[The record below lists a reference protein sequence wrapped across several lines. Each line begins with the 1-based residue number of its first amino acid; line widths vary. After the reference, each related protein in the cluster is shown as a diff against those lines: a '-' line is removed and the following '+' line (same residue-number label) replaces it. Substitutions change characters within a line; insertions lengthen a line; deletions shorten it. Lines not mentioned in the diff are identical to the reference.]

1 LTSSLIF
8 PILNPPDPINH
19 NGNAMRIKTFSI
31 KGFLILCLLAGLTTL
46 LLTPFSFAREP
57 IRTVAAAGD
66 IQLANT
72 TNDSFNKSKQL
83 LHNVIYK
90 DAASRQD
97 IYCGCKYDEKKAVDF
112 DSCGYRPEK
121 DNERAHRI
129 EWEHA
134 VPAEAFGQSFKE
146 WREGHPDCV
155 DNRGKAFR
163 GRKCAEKVNPEYRRM
178 QADMYN
184 LYPAVGEV
192 NGLRSNYSMA
202 MIPDSNYR
210 FGECRTKIEDRKI
223 EPRPEVRGEIAR
235 TYFYM
240 ERAYPGHGIISGKN
254 EKLFQVWDKAD
265 PVDEW
270 ECERASRIAKIQGN
284 INLVVDQACRSVQR
298 NK

>member
-1 LTSSLIF
+1 MHL
-8 PILNPPDPINH
+8 
-19 NGNAMRIKTFSI
+19 KTFSI
-31 KGFLILCLLAGLTTL
+31 KGFLILSLFTGFTALPF
-46 LLTPFSFAREP
+46 TPFSFAREP
-57 IRTVAAAGD
+57 IRAVAAAGD

-121 DNERAHRI
+121 DTERAHRI

-146 WREGHPDCV
+146 WREGHPECV

-192 NGLRSNYSMA
+192 NGLRSS
-202 MIPDSNYR
+202 
-210 FGECRTKIEDRKI
+210 T
-223 EPRPEVRGEIAR
+223 PRM
-235 TYFYM
+235 Y
-240 ERAYPGHGIISGKN
+240 
-254 EKLFQVWDKAD
+254 
-265 PVDEW
+265 
-270 ECERASRIAKIQGN
+270 
-284 INLVVDQACRSVQR
+284 
-298 NK
+298 

>member
-1 LTSSLIF
+1 MKQKSKLFSLFIIFVLAIVIATSGIV
-8 PILNPPDPINH
+8 IAADGIQ
-19 NGNAMRIKTFSI
+19 
-31 KGFLILCLLAGLTTL
+31 AG
-46 LLTPFSFAREP
+46 
-57 IRTVAAAGD
+57 
-66 IQLANT
+66 NT

-83 LHNVIYK
+83 LHNIIYK

-97 IYCGCKYDEKKAVDF
+97 IYCGCKYDEKKDVDF
-112 DSCGYRPEK
+112 NSCGYKPEK
-121 DNERAHRI
+121 DNQRAHRI

-134 VPAEAFGQSFKE
+134 VPAEAFGQSFRE
-146 WREGHPDCV
+146 WREGHPGCV
-155 DNRGKAFR
+155 DNRGKSFK
-163 GRKCAEKVNPEYRRM
+163 GRKCAEKVNPEYRLM

-202 MIPDSNYR
+202 MIPGNQYR

-254 EKLFQVWDKAD
+254 EKLFQAWDKAD

-284 INLVVDQACRSVQR
+284 INLVVDQACGRVKGQ
-298 NK
+298 K

>member
-1 LTSSLIF
+1 LTALPF
-8 PILNPPDPINH
+8 
-19 NGNAMRIKTFSI
+19 
-31 KGFLILCLLAGLTTL
+31 
-46 LLTPFSFAREP
+46 TPFSFAREP

-97 IYCGCKYDEKKAVDF
+97 IYCGCKYDEKKDVDF
-112 DSCGYRPEK
+112 NSCGYKPEK
-121 DNERAHRI
+121 DNNRAHRI

-134 VPAEAFGQSFKE
+134 VPAEAFGQSFRE
-146 WREGHPDCV
+146 WREGHPGCV
-155 DNRGKAFR
+155 DNRGKSFK
-163 GRKCAEKVNPEYRRM
+163 GRKCAEKVNPEYRLM

-202 MIPDSNYR
+202 MIPGGSYQ
-210 FGECRTKIEDRKI
+210 FGDCKTKIEDRKI
-223 EPRPEVRGEIAR
+223 EPRPEVRGDIAR

-240 ERAYPGHGIISGKN
+240 ERAYPGHGIISSKN
-254 EKLFQVWDKAD
+254 EKLFQAWDKAD

-284 INLVVDQACRSVQR
+284 INLVVDQACGRVKGQ
-298 NK
+298 K